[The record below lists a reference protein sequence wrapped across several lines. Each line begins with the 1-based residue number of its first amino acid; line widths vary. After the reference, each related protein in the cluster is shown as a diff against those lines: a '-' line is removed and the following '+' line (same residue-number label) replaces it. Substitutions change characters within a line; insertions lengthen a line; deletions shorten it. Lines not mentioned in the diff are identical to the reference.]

1 MLIRILALIFV
12 VSCSSSKPTPYK
24 KEHKK
29 EGYFDSTFEE
39 LRVARF
45 KANSYTKK
53 NKAELFAEFRAIENC
68 RAENK
73 KANIIDIF
81 DKTEEKIVTRTSGTN
96 WGPSYG
102 FGSYPYYSRYPGF
115 GYGVGIDMST
125 SSGTMWNE
133 KVAYPNLEVY
143 YECRDK
149 IYRPQILLKEIDSEQ
164 MKLLVKDLK
173 GGLQVEK
180 IPDISP
186 NHKKIDLGDIIL
198 KANGKRIEKVYE
210 LVRLFDTA
218 DSTVTLSIL
227 REGRPLMA
235 KVTAVDVTADVE
247 KTEQE
252 IISKVCSKKKDED
265 QKDLKASPLCK

>member
-29 EGYFDSTFEE
+29 EGYLDSTFEE
-39 LRVARF
+39 LKVSRF
-45 KANSYTKK
+45 RANSYTKK
-53 NKAELFAEFRAIENC
+53 EKAELYAEFRAIENC

-73 KANIIDIF
+73 RANIIDIF
-81 DKTEEKIVTRTSGTN
+81 DKTEEKVVTRTSGTN

-102 FGSYPYYSRYPGF
+102 FGSYPYYSRYPG
-115 GYGVGIDMST
+115 YGFGIDMST
-125 SSGTMWNE
+125 ASGTIWNE
-133 KVAYPNLEVY
+133 KLAYPNLEVY

-149 IYRPQILLKEIDSEQ
+149 IFRPQILMKEISAEQ

-180 IPDISP
+180 IPDTSP
-186 NHKKIDLGDIIL
+186 NIKKIELGDIIL

-218 DSTVTLSIL
+218 DSVVTVSIL
-227 REGRPLMA
+227 REGRPLTA
-235 KVTAVDVTADVE
+235 KITSIDVTADVD

-252 IISKVCSKKKDED
+252 IITKVCSKKKDDD
-265 QKDLKASPLCK
+265 QKDLKSSQLCN

>member
-1 MLIRILALIFV
+1 M
-12 VSCSSSKPTPYK
+12 K
-24 KEHKK
+24 
-29 EGYFDSTFEE
+29 
-39 LRVARF
+39 VARF

-53 NKAELFAEFRAIENC
+53 EKAELFAEFRAIENC
-68 RAENK
+68 RETENK
-73 KANIIDIF
+73 RANIIDIF

-102 FGSYPYYSRYPGF
+102 FGSYPYYSRYPGY

-149 IYRPQILLKEIDSEQ
+149 IFRPQILFKEINAET

-180 IPDISP
+180 LPETSP
-186 NHKKIDLGDIIL
+186 NHKKIELGDIVL
-198 KANGKRIEKVYE
+198 KANGKRIEKVFE
-210 LVRLFDTA
+210 LVRLFDSA
-218 DSTVTLSIL
+218 DSKVTLSIL
-227 REGRPLMA
+227 REGRPLTA
-235 KVTAVDVTADVE
+235 KVTAVDVTTEVD
-247 KTEQE
+247 KTEQD
-252 IISKVCSKKKDED
+252 IISKVCSMKKDDD
-265 QKDLKASPLCK
+265 QKLLKSSPLCK